1 MRREFARAFY
11 SSGAWKRCRKDYAK
25 SVGNVC
31 ERCIKNGVIRPIDE
45 VHHKIA
51 LTPENIND
59 PMVTL
64 CWDNLEGLCEKCHK
78 SIRKKKKRYF
88 VAKDGE
94 LVIQEAP

>member
-1 MRREFARAFY
+1 M
-11 SSGAWKRCRKDYAK
+11 
-25 SVGNVC
+25 
-31 ERCIKNGVIRPIDE
+31 
-45 VHHKIA
+45 HHKIA

-59 PMVTL
+59 PMITL

-94 LVIQEAP
+94 LVIPEAP